1 MEEEI
6 NITEQRAK
14 DVRREKKLFA
24 RFEELGVKVSVSE
37 NTVTLEADSAFNLL
51 LVKNAVTAFNRG
63 FDSKT
68 SSLLLDD
75 SYDLAV
81 ISIKDYA
88 NTTKRQAQLKGRV
101 IGSRGMIKKRLSKE
115 TSTYIKVYGKT
126 ISIIGAYQNL
136 NIAVEAV
143 EMLLK
148 GAKHDGVFSMID
160 RRKLEAYGSS

>member
-6 NITEQRAK
+6 NVTELRAK
-14 DVRREKKLFA
+14 DLRREKKLFVQ
-24 RFEELGVKVSVSE
+24 FKELGVKASISE

-63 FDSKT
+63 FDTKT
-68 SSLLLDD
+68 SALLLDD
-75 SYDLAV
+75 AYDLV
-81 ISIKDYA
+81 VMNIKDYA
-88 NTTKRQAQLKGRV
+88 NTPKRQIQLKGRV

-148 GAKHDGVFSMID
+148 GAKHDGVFSMIN

>member
-1 MEEEI
+1 MEEEM

-14 DVRREKKLFA
+14 DIRREKKLFA
-24 RFEELGVKVSVSE
+24 QFEELGVKVSVSE
-37 NTVTLEADSAFNLL
+37 NTVTLKADSAFNLL
-51 LVKNAVTAFNRG
+51 LVKNAVAAFNRG
-63 FDSKT
+63 FDPKT
-68 SSLLLDD
+68 ASLLLDD
-75 SYDLAV
+75 SYDLAI